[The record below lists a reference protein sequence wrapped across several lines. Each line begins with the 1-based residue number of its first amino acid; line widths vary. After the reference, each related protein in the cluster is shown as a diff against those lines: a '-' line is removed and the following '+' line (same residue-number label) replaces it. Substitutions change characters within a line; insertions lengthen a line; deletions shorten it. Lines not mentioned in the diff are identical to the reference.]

1 MFRRKRTA
9 ALLFGIDATPVFAKI
24 TLLKPGAASRPGAQT
39 LAYLSN
45 NSRRTHFN
53 VVHRL
58 EGQTSVKT
66 KSNVYCATTKPLP
79 APTHFPSTL
88 KWGRDLIAKVYTAP
102 LSPRP
107 PLPRRC
113 NVTFANTGV
122 AVSAKRARCESPY
135 ASGTGTVAFLLTSFS
150 FVLVRNPSWLPNET
164 WGEVQCRPCR
174 TFCPALGV
182 PGPDRKF
189 RQGWQ

>member
-66 KSNVYCATTKPLP
+66 KSNVYFATTKPLP

-107 PLPRRC
+107 PLPRRS
-113 NVTFANTGV
+113 NVVLANTGV
-122 AVSAKRARCESPY
+122 AVSIKLRSSPFPP
-135 ASGTGTVAFLLTSFS
+135 APFWKAPSAPAANPLMHPGPVLSLSFLL
-150 FVLVRNPSWLPNET
+150 
-164 WGEVQCRPCR
+164 RPPLCSCEIL
-174 TFCPALGV
+174 T
-182 PGPDRKF
+182 
-189 RQGWQ
+189 

>member
-58 EGQTSVKT
+58 EGRTSVKT
-66 KSNVYCATTKPLP
+66 KSNVYFATTKPLP

-107 PLPRRC
+107 PLPRRS
-113 NVTFANTGV
+113 NVIVQTPV
-122 AVSAKRARCESPY
+122 LRSASNSVPLLFPPPPFGKRQARPLRIPLCIRDRYCRFPSY
-135 ASGTGTVAFLLTSFS
+135 
-150 FVLVRNPSWLPNET
+150 FVLLCARAKSVLATR
-164 WGEVQCRPCR
+164 
-174 TFCPALGV
+174 
-182 PGPDRKF
+182 
-189 RQGWQ
+189 